1 MRITKSNRMAS
12 SNVHPVCEKIVE
24 QLQLSLCKCVSNSK
38 VYEYKGLER
47 VIEVKDCTNIKSYV
61 NSLHATKTKVTIVP
75 STIKPMTKYS
85 MSYNVHERSVV
96 MEEIENYPSVFM

>member
-1 MRITKSNRMAS
+1 MAS

-38 VYEYKGLER
+38 IYEYNNLDR
-47 VIEVKDCTNIKSYV
+47 IIDVKDCTNIKSYV

-75 STIKPMTKYS
+75 SAIKPATKYS
-85 MSYNVHERSVV
+85 LSYNVHERSVV
-96 MEEIENYPSVFM
+96 MEEIDNYPPVFM